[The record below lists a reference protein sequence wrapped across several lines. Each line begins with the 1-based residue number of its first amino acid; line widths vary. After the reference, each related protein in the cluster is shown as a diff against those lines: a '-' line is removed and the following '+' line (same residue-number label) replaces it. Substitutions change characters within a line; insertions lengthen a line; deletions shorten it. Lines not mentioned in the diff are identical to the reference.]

1 VSFQLL
7 LTGFDG
13 TVDPDRQHDEGLAG
27 GNQQAL
33 DVKTD
38 AIAHNRYQQLSLWA
52 TASEKSTDARA
63 KTMGETV
70 KSAKPKRKYYQ
81 PWPAYN
87 PAQVYE
93 KELFQYLL
101 HDLCAGLEWP
111 PRTTRGRRPHPLA
124 DVLYSMVFKVYVRMS
139 ARRSM
144 SDLRD
149 ARDKGHLSRLVSY
162 NSLCDYFE
170 MPVLTECLQELI
182 PISAMSLR
190 EVEDCFAVDSSGF
203 RTVGFVRWFNA
214 RYGKEQENHDW
225 KKLHICVGTLTHI
238 ITSAEVSSRH
248 AHDSPYFKSL
258 INAAAQ
264 GGFQLSEVSADKA
277 YSSRPNLRLV
287 TQHGGTPYIDF
298 KDNAK
303 GGSRCEVWNK
313 TFLYYSLHAEEFY
326 EHYHRRSNAETT
338 FQMIKSKFDEQVRS
352 KTPTSQVNEVLCK
365 VLCHNICCLIQS
377 IFEFGIEPIFGQN
390 GPLPEN

>member
-1 VSFQLL
+1 MTLQLIL
-7 LTGFDG
+7 PGFDG
-13 TVDPDRQHDEGLAG
+13 SVDVGSQHPKAPAG
-27 GNQQAL
+27 CNQQGL
-33 DVKTD
+33 SETTD
-38 AIAHNRYQQLSLWA
+38 AIARSQSRQLSLWA
-52 TASEKSTDARA
+52 VAEEKSRNARA
-63 KTMGETV
+63 ETMGEAV
-70 KSAKPKRKYYQ
+70 KPAKPKRKYYQ
-81 PWPAYN
+81 PWPAFN

-93 KELFQYLL
+93 KEYFQILL

-124 DVLYSMVFKVYVRMS
+124 DVLYGMVLKVYVRMS
-139 ARRSM
+139 SRRAM
-144 SDLRD
+144 TDLRE
-149 ARDKGHLSRLVSY
+149 AHAKGHMSRLPSY

-182 PISAMSLR
+182 TLSATPLQA
-190 EVEDCFAVDSSGF
+190 VEDCFAVDSSGF

-225 KKLHICVGTLTHI
+225 KKLHICVGTLTHVVV
-238 ITSAEVSSRH
+238 SAEVSNRH
-248 AHDSPYFKSL
+248 AHDSPFFKSL
-258 INAAAQ
+258 INTAAQ
-264 GGFQLSEVSADKA
+264 GGFQLTEVSADKA

-287 TQHGGTPYIDF
+287 TKHGGAPYIDF

-313 TFLYYSLHAEEFY
+313 TFHYYSLHKEEFY
-326 EHYHRRSNAETT
+326 EHYHRRSNVETA

-352 KTPTSQVNEVLCK
+352 KTATSQVNEVLCK

-377 IFEFGIEPIFGQN
+377 MFEFGIEPIFRAEW
-390 GPLPEN
+390 LPAR